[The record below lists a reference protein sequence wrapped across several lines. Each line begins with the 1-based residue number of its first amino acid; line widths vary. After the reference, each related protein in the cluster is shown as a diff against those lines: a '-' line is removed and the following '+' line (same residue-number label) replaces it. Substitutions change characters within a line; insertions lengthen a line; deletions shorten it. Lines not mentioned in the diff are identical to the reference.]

1 MVHLHCH
8 SWFSF
13 EAGASS
19 PRALCERAASLGH
32 SALALTDD
40 WTLAGAV
47 QHGRECRKLGIKAVY
62 GARVLVE
69 EVELVL
75 LCANAEGY
83 ANLCDLLTHAHRER
97 LNPQLAI
104 EDLRERSG
112 GLFALAD
119 VRVLIGRGES
129 ARLRRVLSELKSL
142 FEARLFLEL
151 VHHWHNGDGRAMRQI
166 EAIAQTNQLRVVAT
180 NAVRHAAPSE
190 FVLFDALSCVRLGLQ
205 VGQSHPERPTNEAAF
220 LCDQKYFERLGFS
233 CSSLA
238 NSEAITRE
246 CEVKLLAPEV
256 TPPPARVPDGVK
268 PRVYLRKLCSVGF
281 QRRFPNGGAHAV
293 RVLEHEL
300 KVIGALELDE
310 FFLVVREVVEFA
322 RGCGIRCSGRG
333 STANS
338 LVAYLLGITE
348 VDPISHKLLFERFL
362 HEGRRGMPDID
373 VDFDTSRR
381 NEVIRWMNRRWG
393 EAHTA
398 MTANVVTFRL
408 RLAVREMAKVLG
420 YPLPLIDRAT
430 KLLPSSSVRHIREHR
445 RELAVVL
452 GDSPALDVL
461 CDLVEKLHGCP
472 RHLSLHSGGMILSRQ
487 PLRHLSP
494 IQTSANGVR

>member
-13 EAGASS
+13 GAGASS
-19 PRALCERAASLGH
+19 PRALAERAASLGQ
-32 SALALTDD
+32 STLALTDD
-40 WTLAGAV
+40 WSLAGAV
-47 QHGRECRKLGIKAVY
+47 QHARECRKLGIKAIF
-62 GARVLVE
+62 GARVVVE
-69 EVELVL
+69 NVGLVL
-75 LCANAEGY
+75 LCANGEGY

-97 LNPQLAI
+97 LNPQLSL
-104 EDLRERSG
+104 EDLRDRTD

-119 VRVLIGRGES
+119 IRVLVTCGET
-129 ARLRRVLSELKSL
+129 ATLRRVLCELKSL
-142 FEARLFLEL
+142 FETRLFLEL

-166 EAIAQTNQLRVVAT
+166 EAVAQTHKLRVVAT

-205 VGQSHPERPTNEAAF
+205 VGQSHLERPTNEAAF

-233 CSSLA
+233 RASLA
-238 NSEAITRE
+238 NSEAIARE
-246 CEVKLLAPEV
+246 CEVNLLSPEV

-268 PRVYLRKLCSVGF
+268 PRVYLRKLCSTGF
-281 QRRFPNGGAHAV
+281 RQRFPGGDAHAV

-322 RGCGIRCSGRG
+322 RSHGIRCSGRG
-333 STANS
+333 SAANS
-338 LVAYLLGITE
+338 LVAFLLGITE
-348 VDPISHKLLFERFL
+348 VDPIRHKLLFERFL

-381 NEVIRWMNRRWG
+381 NEVISWMHRRWG

-408 RLAVREMAKVLG
+408 RLAMREMAKVLG

-430 KLLPSSSVRHIREHR
+430 KLLPHANVRHIREHR
-445 RELAVVL
+445 RELALVL

-472 RHLSLHSGGMILSRQ
+472 LHLSLHSSGMILSRQ
-487 PLRHLSP
+487 PLSP
-494 IQTSANGVR
+494 RLKATSE